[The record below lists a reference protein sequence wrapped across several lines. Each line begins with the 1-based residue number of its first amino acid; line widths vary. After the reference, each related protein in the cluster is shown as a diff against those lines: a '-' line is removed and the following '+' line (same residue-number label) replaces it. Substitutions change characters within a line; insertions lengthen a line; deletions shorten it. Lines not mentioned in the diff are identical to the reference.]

1 MSIQSILRWAFVA
14 SCFLGCGSSPDDPA
28 DDPSV
33 AEIVHGTADH
43 GRHPAVV
50 ALRLGDSA
58 LCSGTLV
65 SPRAVLTARHCVS
78 FTDDAVRCDRPGRQV
93 LRDRDPRTITVIAGD
108 DARTGAP
115 VARGERLL
123 TLPTARLCAADV
135 AVLVLDRPVRGITP
149 LGVARRGRVTA
160 GEEVSI
166 AGFGRRGDA
175 ARAAVGVRYFRE
187 RVGVLAATPSEFV
200 TGAGSCSGDS
210 GGPALDRATGQVVG
224 VVSRGDEQCARADSE
239 GVWSQAALAAP
250 LLDAM
255 P

>member
-1 MSIQSILRWAFVA
+1 MSIRSILRQAFVGL
-14 SCFLGCGSSPDDPA
+14 FILGCGASADDPS

-33 AEIVHGTADH
+33 AEVVHGTADRS
-43 GRHPAVV
+43 RHPAVV

-78 FTDDAVRCDRPGRQV
+78 FTDDAVRCERPGRQV
-93 LRDRDPRTITVIAGD
+93 LRDRDPRSITVIAGD
-108 DARTGAP
+108 DVRTGTP

-123 TLPTARLCAADV
+123 TLPTARLCDADV
-135 AVLVLDRPVRGITP
+135 AVIVLDRPVRGITP

-160 GEEVSI
+160 GADVAI
-166 AGFGRRGDA
+166 AGFGRRSDA

-187 RVGVLAATPSEFV
+187 RVAVLGASATEFV

-210 GGPALDRATGQVVG
+210 GGPALDRATGRVVG
-224 VVSRGDEQCARADSE
+224 VVSRGDERCARADSE

-250 LLDAM
+250 LLDAI

>member
-1 MSIQSILRWAFVA
+1 MSFRSIIRLALVA
-14 SCFLGCGSSPDDPA
+14 SFLIGCGASPDDPA

-33 AEIVHGTADH
+33 AEIVHGTADR

-108 DARTGAP
+108 DVRTGAP

-123 TLPTARLCAADV
+123 TLPTARLCDADV

-149 LGVARRGRVTA
+149 LGVARGGRVTA
-160 GEEVSI
+160 AEEVSI
-166 AGFGRRGDA
+166 AGFGRRSDG

-187 RVGVLAATPSEFV
+187 RVGVLAATRSEFV

-224 VVSRGDEQCARADSE
+224 VVSRGDEQCLRADSE